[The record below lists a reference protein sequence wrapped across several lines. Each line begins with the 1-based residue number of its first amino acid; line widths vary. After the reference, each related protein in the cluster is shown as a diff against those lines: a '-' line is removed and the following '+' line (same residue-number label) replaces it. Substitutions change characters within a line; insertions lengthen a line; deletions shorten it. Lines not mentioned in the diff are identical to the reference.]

1 MSVDNRVKRMLRD
14 GKKTAGAWLQIA
26 SPFTAEILARAG
38 FDWLIVDMEHGPG
51 DILTLVG
58 QLQAMNGSGVVP
70 LVRAPWNDF
79 VTIKRILDAGV
90 YGLLVPYIN
99 SGEEAAAAVRAC
111 RYPPHGIRGVAG
123 SPRAQGYGQNVREY
137 LERANDAIL
146 LMVAAETPTAVANLD
161 AILAVEGVDGV
172 FIGPMDL
179 ATSMGHLGNPAHPS
193 VQQAIAGIEQKV
205 LAAGKV
211 LGTISSTWEQA
222 QGLYA
227 RGYQMVM
234 LMADGVSLAKQAADS
249 VSQFRLAYPQG

>member
-1 MSVDNRVKRMLRD
+1 M
-14 GKKTAGAWLQIA
+14 
-26 SPFTAEILARAG
+26 
-38 FDWLIVDMEHGPG
+38 
-51 DILTLVG
+51 
-58 QLQAMNGSGVVP
+58 P
-70 LVRAPWNDF
+70 LSAPWH
-79 VTIKRILDAGV
+79 
-90 YGLLVPYIN
+90 P
-99 SGEEAAAAVRAC
+99 
-111 RYPPHGIRGVAG
+111 GVAG